1 MGHLS
6 TLDRLTFL
14 FSFYSIYSFS
24 NSTEMSGDWRGPLY
38 LGTAKEPRIGPHIS
52 VILVLKQE
60 SSRLV
65 VRIIKIKM
73 VIIDNDKHNDKGK
86 ADDN

>member
-1 MGHLS
+1 M
-6 TLDRLTFL
+6 
-14 FSFYSIYSFS
+14 
-24 NSTEMSGDWRGPLY
+24 MM
-38 LGTAKEPRIGPHIS
+38 
-52 VILVLKQE
+52 ILIMIIDDDSDNDTKNRTKLERQE